1 MGRFLVYILYENCVK
16 SIWYIEKKVGDSVQI
31 GSTILCFF
39 LYTYV
44 IVAAIYFG
52 VSFYTYCLAKK
63 ENHTNTYEWVRE
75 YLSPVAEI
83 MNAFAL
89 FLFVGL
95 IAFSTSLV
103 GNKMT
108 LFILGAIIFMLLGI
122 RIGNMVFWNKK
133 LVEGYTGI
141 CIPGLL
147 AAIVTNIEHE
157 YYQLHFWLIIILTI
171 VSVLYISATFLT
183 YCAYKRK
190 DRDAIL
196 LFRKWALFWSVP
208 TMIVIGAIAIVMNG
222 FEIVGW
228 QKMIEMWW
236 VFIVSFAGFLGA
248 THYLFHQHRY
258 QFAIL
263 FAFINLLF
271 AFFGQETLMFV
282 FQTFSSFGNIFIFGM
297 LVCML
302 AFYFQQ
308 FFYIQKQK

>member
-222 FEIVGW
+222 FEIVEW
-228 QKMIEMWW
+228 KKMLEMWW

-248 THYLFHQHRY
+248 THYLFHQHHY

-302 AFYFQQ
+302 AFYLQQ

>member
-1 MGRFLVYILYENCVK
+1 M
-16 SIWYIEKKVGDSVQI
+16 QI

-63 ENHTNTYEWVRE
+63 ESYANTYEWVRV

-83 MNAFAL
+83 MNAFVL

-103 GNKMT
+103 GNKTT

-122 RIGNMVFWNKK
+122 RICNMVFWNNG
-133 LVEGYTGI
+133 LVEGYTSIG
-141 CIPGLL
+141 IPGLI
-147 AAIVTNIEHE
+147 AAIVTNIENE
-157 YYQLHFWLIIILTI
+157 YYQLHFWLIIVLTI
-171 VSVLYISATFLT
+171 VSLLYISATFLT
-183 YCAYKRK
+183 YCAYKRE
-190 DRDAIL
+190 DRQAVL

-208 TMIVIGAIAIVMNG
+208 TMFVIGAIAIIVNG
-222 FEIVGW
+222 YELVGW
-228 QKMIEMWW
+228 QKMIEIWW
-236 VFIVSFAGFLGA
+236 VFIVSFVGFLGA
-248 THYLFHQHRY
+248 THYLFHQQHY
-258 QFAIL
+258 QLALL
-263 FAFINLLF
+263 FAFIQLLF
-271 AFFGQETLMFV
+271 AFFGQETLVFV

-297 LVCML
+297 LICIL
-302 AFYFQQ
+302 AFYLQQ

>member
-1 MGRFLVYILYENCVK
+1 M
-16 SIWYIEKKVGDSVQI
+16 QI

-63 ENHTNTYEWVRE
+63 ESYANTYEWVRV

-83 MNAFAL
+83 MNAFVL

-103 GNKMT
+103 GNKTT

-122 RIGNMVFWNKK
+122 RICNMVFWNNG
-133 LVEGYTGI
+133 LVEGYTSIG
-141 CIPGLL
+141 IPGLI
-147 AAIVTNIEHE
+147 AAIVTNIENE
-157 YYQLHFWLIIILTI
+157 YNQLHFWLIIVLTI
-171 VSVLYISATFLT
+171 VSLLYISATFLT
-183 YCAYKRK
+183 YCAYKRE
-190 DRDAIL
+190 DRQAVL

-208 TMIVIGAIAIVMNG
+208 TMFVIGAIAIIVNG
-222 FEIVGW
+222 YELVGW
-228 QKMIEMWW
+228 QKMIEIWW
-236 VFIVSFAGFLGA
+236 VFIVSFVGFLGA
-248 THYLFHQHRY
+248 THYLFHQQHY
-258 QFAIL
+258 QFALL
-263 FAFINLLF
+263 FAFIQLLF
-271 AFFGQETLMFV
+271 AFFGQETLVFV

-297 LVCML
+297 LICML
-302 AFYFQQ
+302 AFYLQQ

>member
-1 MGRFLVYILYENCVK
+1 M
-16 SIWYIEKKVGDSVQI
+16 QI

-63 ENHTNTYEWVRE
+63 ENYTNTYEWVKE

-122 RIGNMVFWNKK
+122 RIGNMVFWNKS

-157 YYQLHFWLIIILTI
+157 YYQLHFWLIIILTV

-183 YCAYKRK
+183 YCAHKRE
-190 DRDAIL
+190 DRKAVL

-208 TMIVIGAIAIVMNG
+208 TMIVIGAIAIAVNG
-222 FEIVGW
+222 YELVGW
-228 QKMIEMWW
+228 QKMMEMWW
-236 VFIVSFAGFLGA
+236 VFIVSFIGFLGA
-248 THYLFHQHRY
+248 THYLFHQHHY
-258 QFAIL
+258 QLAIL

-302 AFYFQQ
+302 AFYLQQ